1 MTDPSGSPK
10 DQGAIGFDT
19 TAAQA
24 ALRLLYQPIIRL
36 ADMRP
41 TRVEVLSRM
50 MTAGGVLAGPE
61 ALLDA
66 MTDQESSMALTG
78 MVLRRGLAE
87 QAGQLDRYG
96 ISVIFNMPLDAML
109 HPRMI
114 GIIKAIRAE
123 GPANGLVSFELTERH
138 PVRDVAAVGRI
149 IAKLAKAG
157 YGVALDDV
165 TPATPNLRALIA
177 LPLRTI
183 KLDTSVVKSG
193 AAADDA
199 FIGEIVAA
207 TSARGQEVVAEGI
220 ETPETLR
227 RMIAL
232 GVTHGQGFLFARPM
246 TAAALPAF
254 LDGWRFP
261 TGRAD
266 PKTP

>member
-1 MTDPSGSPK
+1 LDAT
-10 DQGAIGFDT
+10 Q
-19 TAAQA
+19 AAA

-41 TRVEVLSRM
+41 TRVEVLARM
-50 MTAGGVLAGPE
+50 MTPDGALAGPE
-61 ALLDA
+61 ALLAA

-78 MVLRRGLAE
+78 MILRRGLLE
-87 QAGQLDRYG
+87 QAGQLDKYG
-96 ISVIFNMPLDAML
+96 VSVIFNMPLDAML

-123 GPANGLVSFELTERH
+123 GPITRLVSFELTERH
-138 PVRDVAAVGRI
+138 PVRDVAGVGRI
-149 IAKLAKAG
+149 IAELAEAG

-165 TPATPNLRALIA
+165 TPATPNLRALLA

-183 KLDTSVVKSG
+183 KLDTSVVQSG

-207 TSARGQEVVAEGI
+207 TGARGQEVVAEGI

-227 RMIAL
+227 RMVAL

-246 TAAALPAF
+246 TAAALPDF
-254 LDGWRFP
+254 LDGWTFP
-261 TGRAD
+261 AGLAHGEH
-266 PKTP
+266 P